1 MLELSCDDKNQKG
14 VFFVTNVSKNG
25 GLIVLTEGALITA
38 LAMVLSFVPH
48 STGVSSIQFVYGL
61 IPMAIFAFRRGMKAG
76 LMAGLVWGIL
86 DLVLRGFSSG
96 GFLNPLQGFVE
107 YPLAFGVIGL
117 IGIGSTQVKQA
128 IERGNNALG
137 LIIFYSAIGFFAK
150 YFLHFIAGGI
160 YWGTYAPKGMNPWIY
175 SLVINGGSF
184 IANMIMLVVLAI
196 VLNRVFKQLIIVK
209 S

>member
-1 MLELSCDDKNQKG
+1 M
-14 VFFVTNVSKNG
+14 TNVGRNSN
-25 GLIVLTEGALITA
+25 LVVITEGALITA

-48 STGVSSIQFVYGL
+48 STGVSSVEFVYGL
-61 IPMAIFAFRRGMKAG
+61 IPMAVYALRRGVKAG
-76 LMAGLVWGIL
+76 LMAGLAWGIL
-86 DLVLRGFSSG
+86 DLILRGFSNG

-107 YPLAFGVIGL
+107 YPLAFAVIGL
-117 IGIGSTQVKQA
+117 VGLGSSQVKSA
-128 IERGNNALG
+128 MERGKNALG

-160 YWGTYAPKGMNPWIY
+160 YWGSYAPKTMNPWIY

-184 IANMIMLVVLAI
+184 IANMIMMLVLAV

-209 S
+209 Y

>member
-1 MLELSCDDKNQKG
+1 M
-14 VFFVTNVSKNG
+14 TNADRSSD
-25 GLIVLTEGALITA
+25 LIVITEGALITA
-38 LAMVLSFVPH
+38 LALVLSFVPH
-48 STGVSSIQFVYGL
+48 STGVSSVEFVYGL
-61 IPMAIFAFRRGMKAG
+61 IPMAIFALRRGLKAG

-86 DLVLRGFSSG
+86 DLVLRGFSNG

-117 IGIGSTQVKQA
+117 IGLGSFRVKRA
-128 IERGNNALG
+128 IENGKSALG

-160 YWGTYAPKGMNPWIY
+160 YWGSYAPKTMNPWIY

-184 IANMIMLVVLAI
+184 IANLIMMLVLAV
-196 VLNRVFKQLIIVK
+196 VLNRVFKRLIIVRN
-209 S
+209 

>member
-1 MLELSCDDKNQKG
+1 M
-14 VFFVTNVSKNG
+14 TNVGKSND
-25 GLIVLTEGALITA
+25 LIVLTEGALITA
-38 LAMVLSFVPH
+38 LALVLSFVPH
-48 STGVSSIQFVYGL
+48 STGVSSIEFVYGL
-61 IPMAIFAFRRGMKAG
+61 IPMAIFALRRGVKPG

-86 DLVLRGFSSG
+86 DLVLRGFSNG

-117 IGIGSTQVKQA
+117 IGLGSVQVKQS

-184 IANMIMLVVLAI
+184 VANMIMMLVLAV

-209 S
+209 N

>member
-1 MLELSCDDKNQKG
+1 MTEVGKKND
-14 VFFVTNVSKNG
+14 
-25 GLIVLTEGALITA
+25 LIVLTEGALITA

-48 STGVSSIQFVYGL
+48 STGVSSVEFVYGL
-61 IPMAIFAFRRGMKAG
+61 IPMSIYALRRGLKPG
-76 LMAGLVWGIL
+76 LMAGLAWGIL

-107 YPLAFGVIGL
+107 YPLAFGVVGL
-117 IGIGSTQVKQA
+117 IGLGSVQVKRS
-128 IERGNNALG
+128 IKDGKSALG
-137 LIIFYSAIGFFAK
+137 LIIFYSALGFFAK

-184 IANMIMLVVLAI
+184 IANMIMLVVLAV

>member
-1 MLELSCDDKNQKG
+1 M
-14 VFFVTNVSKNG
+14 TNVGKNND
-25 GLIVLTEGALITA
+25 LIVLTEGALITA
-38 LAMVLSFVPH
+38 LALVLSFVPH
-48 STGVSSIQFVYGL
+48 YTGVSSIEFMYGL
-61 IPMAIFAFRRGMKAG
+61 IPMAIFALRRGLKAG

-86 DLVLRGFSSG
+86 DLVLRGFSNG

-107 YPLAFGVIGL
+107 YPLAFGVVGL
-117 IGIGSTQVKQA
+117 IGLGSVQVKQS

-184 IANMIMLVVLAI
+184 IANMIMMLILAV

-209 S
+209 N

>member
-1 MLELSCDDKNQKG
+1 MTKSEGSS
-14 VFFVTNVSKNG
+14 FFVTEIGKKND
-25 GLIVLTEGALITA
+25 LIVLTEGALITA

-48 STGVSSIQFVYGL
+48 STGVSSVEFVYGL
-61 IPMAIFAFRRGMKAG
+61 IPMSIYALRRGLKPG
-76 LMAGLVWGIL
+76 LMAGLAWGIL

-107 YPLAFGVIGL
+107 YPLAFGVVGL
-117 IGIGSTQVKQA
+117 IGLGSVRVKTA
-128 IERGNNALG
+128 IKDGKNALG
-137 LIIFYSAIGFFAK
+137 LIIFYSAIGFLAK

-184 IANMIMLVVLAI
+184 IANMIMLVVLAV
-196 VLNRVFKQLIIVK
+196 VLNRIFKQLIIVK
-209 S
+209 N

>member
-1 MLELSCDDKNQKG
+1 VTEVGKKND
-14 VFFVTNVSKNG
+14 
-25 GLIVLTEGALITA
+25 LIVLTEGALITA

-48 STGVSSIQFVYGL
+48 STGVSSVEFVYGL
-61 IPMAIFAFRRGMKAG
+61 IPMSIYALRRGLKPG
-76 LMAGLVWGIL
+76 LMAGLAWGIL

-107 YPLAFGVIGL
+107 YPLAFGVVGL
-117 IGIGSTQVKQA
+117 IGLGSVQVKRS
-128 IERGNNALG
+128 IKDGKSALG
-137 LIIFYSAIGFFAK
+137 LIIFYSALGFFAK

-184 IANMIMLVVLAI
+184 IANMIMLVVLAV